1 MLNISKN
8 TIQGDIKME
17 SFASYRQINL
27 SRANIKFKRWLII
40 TMVVF
45 LIILFLPWTQNIQ
58 TSGEV
63 TGLNPSSRPQTIHA
77 TIAGRVEKWFVQ
89 EGELVK
95 KGDTIVQISEIK
107 TEYFDPLLIERT
119 GEQADAADQT
129 IDYYGQKANA
139 LEQQIGALK
148 KELDLKRQ
156 QLVNKVEQQRLKIN
170 SDSIDLARAI
180 IDLQIADRQ
189 LERAKVLEEK
199 GLTSLTEVENKNLKY
214 QEANA
219 KKNSLENKLAAT
231 RNEYL
236 NTKLALSNIE
246 NEYLEKIAKA
256 SSEKFSTFSEKY
268 KEQGKAAKLRS
279 ELANYQTRAGFYFIT
294 APQDCYV
301 TKAIVTGIGETIKEG
316 EPIVSIMPKDI
327 SMAVEM
333 YVKPI
338 DLPLIH
344 KGSKVNFIFD
354 GWPAFVFS
362 GWPNLTFG
370 TYTGRVVAIDNEI
383 SSNNNYRVLIAQ
395 GPNDPKWPDALRV
408 GSGAKCIALL
418 EDVPVWYELWRK
430 LNGFP
435 PEFYNEEKALKSKED
450 GRIQNNAPIKSIK

>member
-1 MLNISKN
+1 MLNISNN
-8 TIQGDIKME
+8 TIKDDVKME

-27 SRANIKFKRWLII
+27 SRANVKFKRWLLV
-40 TMVVF
+40 TMAVLLV
-45 LIILFLPWTQNIQ
+45 ILFLPWTQNIQ
-58 TSGEV
+58 TNGEV
-63 TGLNPSSRPQTIHA
+63 TGLNPGSRPQTIHA
-77 TIAGRVEKWFVQ
+77 TIAGRIENWYVQ

-95 KGDTIVQISEIK
+95 KGDTIVQLSEIK
-107 TEYFDPLLIERT
+107 TEYFDPLLIDRT
-119 GEQADAADQT
+119 EQQADATDQT
-129 IDYYGQKANA
+129 IGFYEQKANA
-139 LEQQIGALK
+139 LAQQIDALQQ
-148 KELDLKRQ
+148 ELNLKRE
-156 QLVNKVEQQRLKIN
+156 QLKNKVEQQQLKIN

-180 IDLQIADRQ
+180 IDLQIAERQ
-189 LERAKVLEEK
+189 LERTMALEAK
-199 GLTSLTEVENKNLKY
+199 GLKSLTEVENKNLKY
-214 QEANA
+214 QETNA
-219 KKNSLENKLAAT
+219 KKISLENKLAAS

-256 SSEKFSTFSEKY
+256 NSDRFSTFSEKY
-268 KEQGKAAKLRS
+268 KEQAKAAKLRS
-279 ELANYQTRAGFYFIT
+279 EVANYQTRAGFYFIT

-301 TKAIVTGIGETIKEG
+301 TKAIVTGIGETVKEG
-316 EPIVSIMPKDI
+316 EPIVSIMPKEV
-327 SMAVEM
+327 SLAVEM

-344 KGSKVNFIFD
+344 KGSNVNFIFD

-370 TYTGRVVAIDNEI
+370 TYSGKVVAIDNEI
-383 SSNNNYRVLIAQ
+383 STNNNYRVLIAQ
-395 GPNDPKWPDALRV
+395 GPNDPDWPEALRV

-435 PEFYNEEKALKSKED
+435 PEFYEKEKALKTESG
-450 GRIQNNAPIKSIK
+450 GRIENKAPIKSIK